1 MRKDYFSSKEVRSA
15 DVIALG
21 LAKAIAEAKSLGKK
35 RVWIVSHGKSNLDG
49 YISDAIGKGAADA
62 LSKGKSVRAGDIEIV
77 FYGDR
82 TLPYGGDGSPV
93 VVCYPNDKLLDK
105 LDGMSGIP
113 CLIVLPWLHQ
123 ETEAWIAAHAP
134 EDIYGAVTT
143 AQSTVSNPVVEK
155 ALETLLAVINV
166 STGISH
172 PSDKATAM
180 RIFKTLIKGKE
191 AYDPDEVRAWL
202 VQKGMRPNHANDIR
216 DIAADPSKFRARTDS
231 SPNMDQLR
239 RWREEAGK

>member
-15 DVIALG
+15 DVVAQG
-21 LAKAIAEAKSLGKK
+21 LAQAIAEAKRLGKK

-49 YISDAIGKGAADA
+49 HISDAIGAEAAKA
-62 LSKGKSVRAGDIEIV
+62 LSNGKAVRAGEIEIV

-93 VVCYPNDKLLDK
+93 VACYPNGKLLDK
-105 LDGMSGIP
+105 LDGMTGIP
-113 CLIVLPWLHQ
+113 CLVVLPWLKA

-155 ALETLLAVINV
+155 ALETLWAVINV

-172 PSDKATAM
+172 PSDKASAM
-180 RIFKTLIKGKE
+180 DVFKKLRNGGE
-191 AYDPDEVRAWL
+191 AYSPEEVRAWL
-202 VQKGMRPNHANDIR
+202 VQKGMHPNHANEIR
-216 DIAADPSKFRARTDS
+216 DIAADPSKFRSRIN
-231 SPNMDQLR
+231 SPLR
-239 RWREEAGK
+239 ADILQRWREEAGK